1 MSHVLELL
9 SSDKLHV
16 CDSAL
21 SNNNNKN
28 EIDLKGAVLYPFI
41 DLYFSSCDSLAQ
53 L

>member
-21 SNNNNKN
+21 STNNNSN
-28 EIDLKGAVLYPFI
+28 EIDLKCAVLYPFV
-41 DLYFSSCDSLAQ
+41 DLYFSSWNSLTQ